1 MSDAGLQAP
10 WRRLVHSRPIV
21 ATATPGDRR
30 SVLGRALGNKA
41 LRRVELAYVGFNAAE
56 YGEWIAVLVYAYGH
70 GGTTVAALVAAVQLV
85 PCVIAAPVFAGL
97 ADRYPPGR
105 VLAAGYL
112 GQAVGM
118 AITAAVMLA
127 GAPPLVVYAAAI
139 VAAVPFTIARPTQ
152 AALLPSVARTPDEL
166 TAANVVSNWSEG
178 VGIVGGPVLAGLVV
192 GSGGPG
198 GVLAMFAVIA
208 LACLVV
214 VYPVRD
220 AAQAA
225 SAAGEDDEGAGLL
238 GGLAALRADP
248 TAGFLVGMVG
258 AQAIVIGALDV
269 LNVVLAFQIVETG
282 RSGVA
287 YLNAAFG
294 AGGIVGGVVTV
305 ALVGRRRLVPPLLAG
320 VVVWGAAFAVLGIQS
335 TTAGAFVLLG
345 ISGAA
350 RSLVDVSGRSLLQ
363 RACDPRALARVF
375 GVLEGLDMAGY
386 AVGSLMVPV
395 LAYAGGPR
403 TAVVGVGLVLPLVMV
418 VGLPRLRAIDAH
430 ATVPVVQIGLLRL
443 SELFAPLPGPELEGL
458 ARSLLP
464 VDAPAGTVI
473 IQEGDPGDR
482 YYAVAAGEATVTRAG
497 AVVATLRRG
506 EGFGEIA
513 LLRDVPRTATVTA
526 ATDMQLYALEK
537 DAFLAAVTGHAPTH
551 STARRIVSDRLPA
564 ALAGPE
570 DSASPG
576 RPGR

>member
-1 MSDAGLQAP
+1 VKKS
-10 WRRLVHSRPIV
+10 
-21 ATATPGDRR
+21 TPGDRR

-70 GGTTVAALVAAVQLV
+70 GGTTVAALVAAVQLA

-105 VLAAGYL
+105 VLAAGYVAQ
-112 GQAVGM
+112 GVGM
-118 AITAAVMLA
+118 AATAAVMLA
-127 GAPPLVVYAAAI
+127 GAPPLAVYAAAI

-192 GSGGPG
+192 GPGGPG
-198 GVLAMFAVIA
+198 GVLAMFAAIA
-208 LACLVV
+208 LACAVV
-214 VYPVRD
+214 AWPVRD
-220 AAQAA
+220 AAQPG
-225 SAAGEDDEGAGLL
+225 STAGDEADGGGML
-238 GGLAALRADP
+238 GGLAALRSDS
-248 TAGFLVGMVG
+248 TTGFLVGMVG

-269 LNVVLAFQIVETG
+269 LNVVLAFQIIETG

-294 AGGIVGGVVTV
+294 AGGIVGGVLTV
-305 ALVGRRRLVPPLLAG
+305 ALVGRRRLAPPLLVG
-320 VVVWGAAFAVLGIQS
+320 VVVWGGAFAVLGVQS
-335 TTAGAFVLLG
+335 TTVGAFLLLG

-363 RACDPRALARVF
+363 RVCDPRALARVF

-395 LAYAGGPR
+395 LAFAGGPR
-403 TAVVGVGLVLPLVMV
+403 TAVVGVGLVLPVVMA
-418 VGLPRLRAIDAH
+418 VGLPRLLAIDAH

-443 SELFAPLPGPELEGL
+443 GELFAPLPGPELEGL
-458 ARSLLP
+458 ARSLVP
-464 VDAPAGTVI
+464 VDVPAGTVI
-473 IQEGDPGDR
+473 IREGDAGDR
-482 YYAVAAGEATVTRAG
+482 YYAVAAGEAIVTHAG
-497 AVVATLRRG
+497 AVTARVGRG

-526 ATDMQLYALEK
+526 ATDMQLYMLEK
-537 DAFLAAVTGHAPTH
+537 DAFLAAVTGHAPTR
-551 STARRIVSDRLPA
+551 SVADRIVSDRLPA
-564 ALAGPE
+564 VRGGPE
-570 DSASPG
+570 DPPPQQ
-576 RPGR
+576 RLET